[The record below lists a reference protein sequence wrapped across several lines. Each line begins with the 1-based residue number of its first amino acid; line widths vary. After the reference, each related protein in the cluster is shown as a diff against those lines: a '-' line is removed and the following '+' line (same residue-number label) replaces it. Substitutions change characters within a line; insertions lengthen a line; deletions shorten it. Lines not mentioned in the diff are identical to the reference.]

1 MSCLYFNLFLIAI
14 LKYMRGSHA
23 TARKKR
29 NLVFFPLKITTRSVQ
44 QFSNRTIDLPLLF
57 LHLLPR
63 HRHATIAFCKRK
75 KKAIPSLCVFSKL
88 NSLSIVKPSTHR
100 VVFSYIMFRNCS
112 GIATCF
118 SVVGHQAYQKL
129 NTKSL
134 EYFSN

>member
-1 MSCLYFNLFLIAI
+1 MQL
-14 LKYMRGSHA
+14 HE
-23 TARKKR
+23 RKGI
-29 NLVFFPLKITTRSVQ
+29 LVFFPSKLRP
-44 QFSNRTIDLPLLF
+44 DLFNSFPTEPSTCRYCF
-57 LHLLPR
+57 YILLPR

-134 EYFSN
+134 EFFSNWVTFV